1 VTARAGE
8 PSRQHAAR
16 PTPIGGVLVADHGI
30 TMATS
35 TKLTASS
42 PAAPEE
48 APLTCVHRSSDGD
61 VQHDM
66 SPDELRR
73 MVAKGEGTFWIDLD
87 VSDPA
92 QAAVLTDV
100 FHFHPLAVEDALNP
114 VSRVK
119 VDEYPDFLVVIA
131 RVVGF
136 AEDTPDPYDLDTANL
151 AIFVTPNAVV
161 TAHTQWSPVLRL
173 LAERIRGNPDL
184 LSRGTA
190 RIAHQALDIAVDA
203 YFPLLDQLDEFV
215 DDIEQRV
222 FGQFDEQLLQEIF
235 QVKRLVISLR
245 RYLAPQR
252 EVLSQLT
259 NRPSRFL
266 SVDAQLY
273 FRDVYDHMLRITDS
287 LDSYRDLMSSTL
299 DSYLTQV
306 SNRLGKVS
314 KGLAVVG
321 ALSVPFVVIAGVY
334 GMNFEQIPLSRH
346 PYGFEIMVG
355 IQFVLAAVLLLWM
368 RWKKMI

>member
-1 VTARAGE
+1 MAQRNLRPVAPQPASLTSLHRSAAGE
-8 PSRQHAAR
+8 
-16 PTPIGGVLVADHGI
+16 I
-30 TMATS
+30 TRD
-35 TKLTASS
+35 L
-42 PAAPEE
+42 
-48 APLTCVHRSSDGD
+48 
-61 VQHDM
+61 
-66 SPDELRR
+66 SPDALRT
-73 MVAKGEGTFWIDLD
+73 VARSGEGTFWVDLD

-92 QAAVLTDV
+92 QAAILSDV

-136 AEDTPDPYDLDTANL
+136 AEHTPDPYDLETANL
-151 AIFVTPNAVV
+151 TIFVTPNAVV
-161 TAHTQWSPVLRL
+161 TAHTQSSPVVRMLTERLRT
-173 LAERIRGNPDL
+173 NPDL
-184 LSRGTA
+184 LERGPS

-222 FGQFDEQLLQEIF
+222 FGHFDEQLLQEIF
-235 QVKRLVISLR
+235 KVKRLVISLR
-245 RYLAPQR
+245 RFLAPQR

-266 SVDAQLY
+266 PTDAQLY
-273 FRDVYDHMLRITDS
+273 FRDVYDHMLRITDA

-306 SNRLGKVS
+306 SNRLGSVS

-334 GMNFEQIPLSRH
+334 GMNFEFIPLGHH

-355 IQFVLAAVLLLWM
+355 IQFALAILLLLGM

>member
-1 VTARAGE
+1 LLPILSLAMAKRTKIRSVV
-8 PSRQHAAR
+8 PSQ
-16 PTPIGGVLVADHGI
+16 PP
-30 TMATS
+30 
-35 TKLTASS
+35 LTAV
-42 PAAPEE
+42 A
-48 APLTCVHRSSDGD
+48 RSSTGEVRRELTPHDLSEM
-61 VQHDM
+61 VQ
-66 SPDELRR
+66 S
-73 MVAKGEGTFWIDLD
+73 GEGTFWLDLD

-92 QAAVLTDV
+92 QAAILTDV

-119 VDEYPDFLVVIA
+119 VDEYPDFLLIIA

-136 AEDTPDPYDLDTANL
+136 AEHTPDPYDLDTANL
-151 AIFVTPNAVV
+151 AIFVTPSAVV
-161 TAHTQWSPVLRL
+161 TAHTQWSPVLRQ
-173 LAERIRGNPDL
+173 LADRVRGNPDL
-184 LSRGTA
+184 LDRGPA
-190 RIAHQALDIAVDA
+190 RIAHQALDIAIDA

-222 FGQFDEQLLQEIF
+222 FGQFDEELLQEIF
-235 QVKRLVISLR
+235 KVKRLVISLR
-245 RYLAPQR
+245 RFLAPQR

-266 SVDAQLY
+266 PPETQLY
-273 FRDVYDHMLRITDS
+273 FRDVYDHMLRITDA

-334 GMNFEQIPLSRH
+334 GMNFEQIPLAHH
-346 PYGFEIMVG
+346 PLGFEIMVG
-355 IQFVLAAVLLLWM
+355 IQFAVAILLLLGM